1 MKDEYYKAYEERYKK
16 VHESNNLWEIP
27 KPSSEVLNTINKYKI
42 SKSSKILELGS
53 GEGRD
58 AIFLLDKGYNVLA
71 LEYSISAVN
80 KCKELTNNKY
90 SNNFKQFDLMQDTLP
105 GEYDFIYSV
114 AVIHMFVE
122 EKHRQKFYDFI
133 REHLSN
139 TGKAL
144 IIAMGNGKDE
154 YKSDIN
160 KAFNEVE
167 RTNTNSNEKV
177 IIASTSCR
185 IKSISNMLKEIENSN
200 LKVIENKIIE
210 DVPGFDKCCCFIV
223 EKN

>member
-27 KPSSEVLNTINKYKI
+27 KPTPEVLNTINKYKI
-42 SKSSKILELGS
+42 SKSSKMLELGS

-90 SNNFKQFDLMQDTLP
+90 PNNFKQFDLMQDTLS

-122 EKHRQKFYDFI
+122 EKHRKKFYDFI
-133 REHLSN
+133 HEHLSN

-144 IIAMGNGKDE
+144 VIAMGNGKDE

-160 KAFNEVE
+160 MVFNEVE
-167 RTNTNSNEKV
+167 RKNMNINERV
-177 IIASTSCR
+177 TVVSTSCR

>member
-1 MKDEYYKAYEERYKK
+1 MEDEYYKAYEERYKK

-27 KPSSEVLNTINKYKI
+27 KPTPEVLNTINKYKI
-42 SKSSKILELGS
+42 TKDSKILELGS

-58 AIFLLDKGYNVLA
+58 VIFLLDKGYNVLA

-90 SNNFKQFDLMQDTLP
+90 PNNFKQFDLMQDTLS
-105 GEYDFIYSV
+105 GEYDFIY
-114 AVIHMFVE
+114 
-122 EKHRQKFYDFI
+122 
-133 REHLSN
+133 EHLSN

-154 YKSDIN
+154 YTSDIN
-160 KAFNEVE
+160 MAFNEVE
-167 RTNTNSNEKV
+167 RTNINSNERV
-177 IIASTSCR
+177 IVASTSCR
-185 IKSISNMLKEIENSN
+185 IKSISNMLKEIESSN

>member
-1 MKDEYYKAYEERYKK
+1 
-16 VHESNNLWEIP
+16 
-27 KPSSEVLNTINKYKI
+27 
-42 SKSSKILELGS
+42 
-53 GEGRD
+53 
-58 AIFLLDKGYNVLA
+58 
-71 LEYSISAVN
+71 
-80 KCKELTNNKY
+80 
-90 SNNFKQFDLMQDTLP
+90 MQDTLS

-122 EKHRQKFYDFI
+122 EKHRQKFYNFI
-133 REHLSN
+133 YEHLSN

-154 YKSDIN
+154 YTSDIN
-160 KAFNEVE
+160 MAFNEVE
-167 RTNTNSNEKV
+167 RTNINSNERV
-177 IIASTSCR
+177 IVASTSCK
-185 IKSISNMLKEIENSN
+185 IKSISNMFKEIENSN

>member
-1 MKDEYYKAYEERYKK
+1 MEDEYYKAYEERYKK

-27 KPSSEVLNTINKYKI
+27 KPTPEVLNTINKYKI
-42 SKSSKILELGS
+42 TKDSKILELGS

-58 AIFLLDKGYNVLA
+58 VIFLLDKGYNVLA

-90 SNNFKQFDLMQDTLP
+90 PNNFKQFDLMQDTLS

-122 EKHRQKFYDFI
+122 ENHRQKFYNFI
-133 REHLSN
+133 YEHLS
-139 TGKAL
+139 
-144 IIAMGNGKDE
+144 GKDE
-154 YKSDIN
+154 YISDIN
-160 KAFNEVE
+160 MAFNEVE
-167 RTNTNSNEKV
+167 RTNINSNERV
-177 IIASTSCR
+177 IVASTSCR
-185 IKSISNMLKEIENSN
+185 IKSISNMFKEIENSN

>member
-1 MKDEYYKAYEERYKK
+1 MEDEYYKAYEERYKK
-16 VHESNNLWEIP
+16 VHASNNLWEIP
-27 KPSSEVLNTINKYKI
+27 KPTPEVLNTINKYKI
-42 SKSSKILELGS
+42 TKDSKILELGS

-58 AIFLLDKGYNVLA
+58 VIFLLDKGYNVLA

-90 SNNFKQFDLMQDTLP
+90 PNNFKQFDLMQDTLS
-105 GEYDFIYSV
+105 GEYDFIY
-114 AVIHMFVE
+114 
-122 EKHRQKFYDFI
+122 
-133 REHLSN
+133 EHLSN

-154 YKSDIN
+154 YISDIN
-160 KAFNEVE
+160 MAFNEVE
-167 RTNTNSNEKV
+167 RTNINSNERV
-177 IIASTSCR
+177 IVASTSCR
-185 IKSISNMLKEIENSN
+185 IKSISNMFKEIENSN